1 MVTMKY
7 GYFGDTG
14 LKLSRIVLGTQTFGW
29 SVDEASAF
37 EILDCYV
44 ERGGNYLDSA
54 DRYKQRRL
62 GINYRF
68 VAEKEERAPPDSI
81 GHKGVL
87 SY

>member
-44 ERGGNYLDSA
+44 ERGGNYLGGPLQ
-54 DRYKQRRL
+54 QRRL

>member
-54 DRYKQRRL
+54 DRYNN
-62 GINYRF
+62 G
-68 VAEKEERAPPDSI
+68 ASESI
-81 GHKGVL
+81 TGSWLK
-87 SY
+87 